1 MWSQKRED
9 AAGRRRVPLVGAGL
23 IPRSPRPR
31 RPQLG
36 PLLRR
41 VIRDAAARL
50 PALEH
55 VRASRILV
63 VAGEAR
69 RASRA
74 TIRPTSFADT
84 GTRRSRNGR
93 VQPLIRFR
101 GRRILYVI
109 TLRPLFFRRST
120 VESRVATLLHELY
133 HTSPS
138 FDGTLHHGRRH
149 RSLPSEHFSR
159 DLRPLVA
166 TYLAAMPED
175 LRAALDH
182 HGEVL
187 VRQWL
192 EGPPRWLRIGANG
205 ARQGRRTYDEDQL
218 FLGPIMMVTPTSRRS
233 GHER

>member
-1 MWSQKRED
+1 MWSQKS
-9 AAGRRRVPLVGAGL
+9 VSQPPPLK
-23 IPRSPRPR
+23 

-41 VIRDAAARL
+41 LIRDAASRL
-50 PALEH
+50 PELRH

-84 GTRRSRNGR
+84 GKRRSASGR
-93 VQPLIRFR
+93 LQPLIHFR

-109 TLRPLFFRRST
+109 TLRPLFFRSST
-120 VESRVATLLHELY
+120 VESRVATLIHELY
-133 HTSPS
+133 HTSPA

-149 RSLPSEHFSR
+149 RSLPSDRFSR
-159 DLRPLVA
+159 DLRPLVSA
-166 TYLAAMPED
+166 YLEQMPGV

-192 EGPPRWLRIGANG
+192 EGPPRWMRTGANG
-205 ARQGRRTYDEDQL
+205 ARQGRSRYDEEQL
-218 FLGPIMMVTPTSRRS
+218 FLGPIMMVTVRPPRSR
-233 GHER
+233 

>member
-1 MWSQKRED
+1 VSPR
-9 AAGRRRVPLVGAGL
+9 PL
-23 IPRSPRPR
+23 RPR

-41 VIRDAAARL
+41 FIRDAAARL
-50 PALEH
+50 PALGH

-74 TIRPTSFADT
+74 TIRPTRFADT
-84 GTRRSRNGR
+84 GKRRSRSGR
-93 VQPLIRFR
+93 LQPSIRFR
-101 GRRILYVI
+101 GRRILYVV

-133 HTSPS
+133 HTSSS
-138 FDGTLHHGRRH
+138 FDGTLHRGRRH
-149 RSLPSEHFSR
+149 RTLPTDRFSR
-159 DLRPLVA
+159 DLKPLVA
-166 TYLAAMPED
+166 SYLAEMPDE
-175 LRAALDH
+175 LRAALGY

-192 EGPPRWLRIGANG
+192 EGPPRWVRT
-205 ARQGRRTYDEDQL
+205 GRHRYDEDQL
-218 FLGPIMMVTPTSRRS
+218 FLGPVMMVTATR
-233 GHER
+233 GAHERSVEFGKKPRSS